1 MADVLVDVADADLR
15 AAVLADLAAMGLC
28 AGEAQEGGREAPL
41 VVVAEA
47 PATAAGVAA
56 LVERLAGAWRSGPA
70 VVLIACGGVGY
81 TRAEAL
87 RAGADELVAWPRER
101 EEFAAK
107 VEALARR
114 RRADVDIHP
123 LTGLPGG
130 AALQRELQRRLPLR
144 GELALLAFDLRHFK
158 AFNDRYGFLRG
169 DEVLVFMAGM
179 LEEVARPEERVYHLG
194 GDDFFILSTPGQA
207 DATAEAAIARF
218 AAAAPEFH
226 DEAERRE
233 GFMTTLSRETGAM
246 VRFPLIALTVACAT
260 NEAEDMTH
268 PGRFTQVLAEL
279 KEYAR
284 GWAGSSYARDR
295 RRVHDTAASLRL
307 RVPDQGGALT
317 PNAKQEGDSGEGSCD
332 HE

>member
-15 AAVLADLAAMGLC
+15 AALLADLEAMGL
-28 AGEAQEGGREAPL
+28 EAHEAREGGREAPL

-47 PATAAGVAA
+47 PGTAAGVAV
-56 LVERLAGAWRSGPA
+56 LVEGLGEAWRSGPA
-70 VVLIACGGVGY
+70 VALVACGGGGY

-87 RAGADELVAWPRER
+87 RAGADELIAWPQER
-101 EEFAAK
+101 EEATAK
-107 VEALARR
+107 VGALARR

-130 AALQRELQRRLPLR
+130 AALQRELQRRLPR
-144 GELALLAFDLRHFK
+144 GGKLALLAFDLRHFK

-169 DEVLVFMAGM
+169 DEVLAFMAGM
-179 LEEVARPEERVYHLG
+179 LEEVATREESVYHLG
-194 GDDFFILSTPGQA
+194 GDDFFIISTPGQA

-218 AAAAPEFH
+218 EAAASGFH

-233 GFMTTLSRETGAM
+233 GFITTLSRETGAV

-284 GWAGSSYARDR
+284 GRAGSSYARDR

-307 RVPDQGGALT
+307 RAPDQGGALT
-317 PNAKQEGDSGEGSCD
+317 PNAKQQRDSGEGSCD